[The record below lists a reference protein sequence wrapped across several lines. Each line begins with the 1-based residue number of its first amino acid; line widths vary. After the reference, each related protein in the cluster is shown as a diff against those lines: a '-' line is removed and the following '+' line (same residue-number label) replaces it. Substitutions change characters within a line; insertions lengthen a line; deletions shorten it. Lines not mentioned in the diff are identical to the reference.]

1 MSDFLERLRGEFSE
15 LSDRVSKL
23 RDFLGS
29 ETFESLVDEQRDLLS
44 RQFELMRQYMR
55 VLGRRLELLD
65 AESTEEV
72 AAGVSE
78 VEASAAIYP
87 VWPDAAAII
96 ATGLSD
102 ETKES
107 LTKAGFLTVGAFRE
121 AVRSKLEDGGC
132 VQDLPGVT
140 PENSAEIEAKLLND
154 RPAGN
159 YLTGESAGEGPVDG
173 WVV

>member
-1 MSDFLERLRGEFSE
+1 MSDGQEP
-15 LSDRVSKL
+15 
-23 RDFLGS
+23 
-29 ETFESLVDEQRDLLS
+29 
-44 RQFELMRQYMR
+44 
-55 VLGRRLELLD
+55 
-65 AESTEEV
+65 EV

-159 YLTGESAGEGPVDG
+159 YLTGESAGEVPVANEDRPTA
-173 WVV
+173 VDVMRQLKESLQSSD